1 MDDNDSDILDG
12 AAFDGLLAFK
22 SNGMSS
28 DDDNSDDDSS
38 DDEEIIFR
46 PRSSRML

>member
-1 MDDNDSDILDG
+1 VDDADSEILDG
-12 AAFDGLLAFK
+12 AAFDSLFALK
-22 SNGMSS
+22 SDGIR
-28 DDDNSDDDSS
+28 SDDDSS

>member
-1 MDDNDSDILDG
+1 VDNTDSDILDG
-12 AAFDGLLAFK
+12 AAFDSLFALK
-22 SNGMSS
+22 SDGIS
-28 DDDNSDDDSS
+28 SDDDSS